1 MTRDR
6 LIIIDYSGT
15 LSSGAV
21 LFGRPEFLMDQIK
34 KSGLQ
39 SLGVTGPDIFWNDI
53 VNPTWQEGS
62 TSSTGY
68 RNLMTQRVKGI
79 VNRSDLS
86 ASDMEIINAVSR
98 FVDSYFTHSR
108 IDMRWGPL
116 LRKLTDNPSVLSLI
130 ATDHY
135 AEATEY
141 IVQFLREF
149 QIQGKSAVEV
159 FHDDEFTLFVVANSA
174 DLGVHK
180 DNRRFWEV
188 LKSNLKMDTI
198 RRILLID
205 DFGYNESSGSR
216 YSRVDAIMV
225 RKQNIVS
232 ILEEVFSVP
241 VETYP
246 FILNVDGRVITD
258 FPPVERERLYDE
270 LFTKTASIIDD
281 FMAPD
286 YC

>member
-232 ILEEVFSVP
+232 ILEEVFLVP

>member
-79 VNRSDLS
+79 VNRGDLS

-232 ILEEVFSVP
+232 ILEEVFLVP